1 MTSVRVNRVGG
12 MSQKSHC
19 PHSPGLAALEL
30 LAWSSSNGD
39 LIQSLLILKCIS

>member
-19 PHSPGLAALEL
+19 PHSLGLAAIEL
-30 LAWSSSNGD
+30 LAWFSSSGD
-39 LIQSLLILKCIS
+39 LIQSLVALKCL